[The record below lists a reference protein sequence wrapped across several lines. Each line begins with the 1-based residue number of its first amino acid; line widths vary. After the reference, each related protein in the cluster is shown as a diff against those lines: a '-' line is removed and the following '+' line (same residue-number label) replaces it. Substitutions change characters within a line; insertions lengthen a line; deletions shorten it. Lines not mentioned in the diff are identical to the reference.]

1 MRYLVTGAEMKRL
14 DKATME
20 SIGIPSL
27 VLMERAALESFYVLK
42 EKGLTYHGAY
52 ALILAGYGNNGGD
65 GLALARMLCEAGVRV
80 EIMLVGDETKATD
93 SWRAQKSI
101 LNAYPV
107 CFVNTLEEKAY
118 DVVIDALFGV
128 GLSRNLSGEWL
139 QAVEK
144 ANELKGVKVAL
155 DVPSGVCSD
164 NGRILG
170 AVFMADLT
178 ITFGFEKLGLW
189 LYPGCDCAGEIHL
202 RDVGISERAF
212 FGTAPGCF
220 TLEEDVS
227 GLLPK
232 RRRDGNKGTFGKAL
246 VVAGG
251 FQMAGA
257 AVLCAKACYGTGAG
271 MVKVLTDPGN
281 RVIVQQ
287 IMPEALFGSIDDEKE
302 IRDAYAWC
310 DVVCIGPGLGKSDS
324 AAAALEIM
332 LDVADEKMLCKPLV
346 LDADAINLISES
358 QERLNAVKKQG
369 RLGRTIILTPHLLE
383 LLRLWNGLFVNE
395 KMELAQLK
403 LAVREYAE
411 RLSKELGV
419 IVVAKDARTFICADG
434 RPACLNLSGNSGMAT
449 AGSGDVLA
457 GMITA
462 FLAQSKGADEDA
474 FLLTCKAVRYHGLM
488 GDNATRGKGEHGVMA
503 RDLIPQ

>member
-20 SIGIPSL
+20 KIGIPSL

-42 EKGLTYHGAY
+42 EKGLIKQGAY

-65 GLALARMLCEAGVRV
+65 GLALARMLCEAGALV
-80 EIMLVGDETKATD
+80 EVLPVGEEAKATE
-93 SWRAQKSI
+93 SWRVQKNI

-118 DVVIDALFGV
+118 DFVIDALFGV
-128 GLSRNLSGEWL
+128 GLSRDLSGEWL
-139 QAVEK
+139 QAIEK
-144 ANELKGVKVAL
+144 ANSLKGVKVAL
-155 DVPSGVCSD
+155 DVPSGVCPD
-164 NGRILG
+164 DGRILG
-170 AVFMADLT
+170 TAFMADFT
-178 ITFGFEKLGLW
+178 ITFGFEKLGLC
-189 LYPGCDCAGEIHL
+189 LYPGRERAGEIIL

-212 FGTAPGCF
+212 LGEEPGCF
-220 TLEEDVS
+220 TLEDEIS
-227 GLLPK
+227 ELLPQ
-232 RRRDGNKGTFGKAL
+232 RRKDGNKGTFGKAL
-246 VVAGG
+246 IVAGG

-257 AVLCAKACYGTGAG
+257 AVLCAKACYGAGAG
-271 MVKVLTDPGN
+271 MVKVVTDPGN
-281 RVIVQQ
+281 RVIVQEVV
-287 IMPEALFGSIDDEKE
+287 PEALYGSVDVEKE

-310 DVVCIGPGLGKSDS
+310 DVACIGPGIGKGDS
-324 AAAALEIM
+324 AAATLRF
-332 LDVADEKMLCKPLV
+332 LLNPADDNMPGKPLV

-358 QERLNAVKKQG
+358 SELLHALKQQG
-369 RLGRTIILTPHLLE
+369 RLGRTVILTPHLLE
-383 LLRLWNGLFVNE
+383 MLRLWNGLFGNE

-403 LAVREYAE
+403 LAVRECAG

-434 RPACLNLSGNSGMAT
+434 CPACLNLSGNSGMAT

-488 GDNATRGKGEHGVMA
+488 GENAAREKGEHGVMA

>member
-14 DKATME
+14 DKNTME
-20 SIGIPSL
+20 RIGIPSL
-27 VLMERAALESFYVLK
+27 VLMERAALESFYVLR
-42 EKGLTYHGAY
+42 EKGLVKQNAF

-65 GLALARMLCEAGVRV
+65 GLALARMLCEAGVCV
-80 EIMLVGDETKATD
+80 EVTLVGEEAKATD

-107 CFVNTLEEKAY
+107 SFVNTLEEKAY
-118 DVVIDALFGV
+118 DFVVDALFGV

-144 ANELKGVKVAL
+144 ANSLKGVKVAL

-164 NGRILG
+164 DGRILG
-170 AVFMADLT
+170 AAFVADFT
-178 ITFGFEKLGLW
+178 ITFGFEKIGLW
-189 LYPGCDCAGEIHL
+189 LYPGCDCAGEIIL
-202 RDVGISERAF
+202 KDVGISERAF
-212 FGTAPGCF
+212 LGTVPDCF

-227 GLLPK
+227 SLLPK

-246 VVAGG
+246 IVAGG

-257 AVLCAKACYGTGAG
+257 AVLCAKACYGAGAG

-287 IMPEALFGSIDDEKE
+287 IMPEALFGSIDEAE
-302 IRDAYAWC
+302 TIRDALEWC
-310 DVVCIGPGLGKSDS
+310 DVICIGPGLGKGEN
-324 AAAALEIM
+324 AAAALKIILEK
-332 LDVADEKMLCKPLV
+332 VDERIIQKPLV

-358 QERLNAVKKQG
+358 EERINAVKEQA

-383 LLRLWNGLFVNE
+383 MLRLWNGLFVNE
-395 KMELAQLK
+395 KMKLAQLK
-403 LAVREYAE
+403 LAVREYAG
-411 RLSKELGV
+411 RLSKEIGA

-462 FLAQSKGADEDA
+462 FLAQSKGAEADA
-474 FLLTCKAVRYHGLM
+474 FLLACKAVRYHGLM
-488 GDNATRGKGEHGVMA
+488 GENAARGKGEHGVMA